1 LFWAFLASH
10 SLSDGWRADP
20 NCHVENFKII
30 NAMTNEE
37 YR

>member
-1 LFWAFLASH
+1 MEKSYGVKLAF
-10 SLSDGWRADP
+10 RADL
-20 NCHVENFKII
+20 NYHVENFKII